1 MYDKH
6 LSKYAVIGDPI
17 MQSMSPDIHNACF
30 EQMGIDAI
38 YEAVHVR
45 KEELE
50 QKVKALIEAGCKGF
64 NVTIP
69 HKLDII
75 DLLDEIDPFAEAIG
89 AVNTVI
95 LEGSKLKGYN
105 TDGPG
110 FYQSLLEVH
119 SLNLKESNI
128 LVIGA
133 GGAARAIVKA
143 FLLNGIEQVTITN
156 RTVEKAVQLLEGS
169 NGQALPLEEVTS
181 RLARYDIIINTT
193 PIGMVQNINETPI
206 SLDNLESHTVLVDI
220 IYNPL
225 MTKFLKTGLEKG
237 CTVQNGVPMFI
248 HQAALSFE
256 LWTGRKPDLGLMKRT
271 VEQKLG
277 GK

>member
-30 EQMGIDAI
+30 EQMGIDAE

-45 KEELE
+45 KDDLE

-75 DLLDEIDPFAEAIG
+75 NLLDEIDPFAEAIG

-95 LEGSKLKGYN
+95 VEGSKLKGYN

-110 FYQSLLEVH
+110 FYQSLLEIH
-119 SLNLKESNI
+119 PLNLKESNI

-156 RTVEKAVQLLEGS
+156 RTVEKAVELLEGD
-169 NGQALPLEEVTS
+169 NGQALPLEEAAA
-181 RLARYDIIINTT
+181 RLDRYDIAINTT

-206 SLDNLESHTVLVDI
+206 SLNNLESHTVLVDI

-225 MTKFLKTGLEKG
+225 MTKFLKAGLEKG

-256 LWTGRKPDLGLMKRT
+256 LWTGRKPDLSLMKRT

>member
-1 MYDKH
+1 MYDKR
-6 LSKYAVIGDPI
+6 LSEYAVIGDPI
-17 MQSMSPDIHNACF
+17 IQSMSPEIHNACF
-30 EQMGIDAI
+30 KQLGIDAK

-45 KEELE
+45 KEELV
-50 QKVKALIEAGCKGF
+50 QKVQALIESGYKGF

-75 DLLDEIDPFAEAIG
+75 NLLDEMDPFAKAIG

-95 LEGSKLKGYN
+95 VEGSKLKGYN

-119 SLNLKESNI
+119 PLNLKESNI
-128 LVIGA
+128 LIIGA

-143 FLLNGIEQVTITN
+143 FLLNGVEQVTVTN
-156 RTVEKAVQLLEGS
+156 RTEEKAVQLLEGS
-169 NGQALPLEEVTS
+169 NGQTLPLEEAAS
-181 RLARYDIIINTT
+181 RLAQYDIVINTT
-193 PIGMVQNINETPI
+193 PIGMVQNINGTPI
-206 SLDNLESHTVLVDI
+206 SLDYLEPHTVLVDI

-256 LWTGRKPDLGLMKRT
+256 LWTGRKPDLGLMKWT